1 MTYNIMYFMCSTL
14 YVYFCIPYSL
24 LLTKG
29 LVSICVNMDNLFYHF
44 TLPTS
49 PLLVTTTLFS
59 VSTVCFRF
67 SYGFNPSIADTVWQ
81 LTYYAYWAQCLGFQK
96 CFKIL
101 ISLKIRILKMGIITM
116 NI

>member
-1 MTYNIMYFMCSTL
+1 MALTYNIIYFMCSTL

-24 LLTKG
+24 LLTKD

-59 VSTVCFRF
+59 VLCGIMCFLFGLVWDVHLFCYFFNSSHMSEITFF
-67 SYGFNPSIADTVWQ
+67 SV
-81 LTYYAYWAQCLGFQK
+81 
-96 CFKIL
+96 
-101 ISLKIRILKMGIITM
+101 
-116 NI
+116 